1 MRHRSAYLLFIIV
14 MAVHSTRR
22 ISTLYRRMKFRYPKS
37 LMMSDSGHQGTVS
50 EISKEQEVILN
61 NLKAYQD
68 KIPRLSMAEEVRTLI
83 DNSIM

>member
-1 MRHRSAYLLFIIV
+1 
-14 MAVHSTRR
+14 
-22 ISTLYRRMKFRYPKS
+22 
-37 LMMSDSGHQGTVS
+37 MMSDSGHQGTVS